1 MSTRSVGNKG
11 EDLAVKFLGGQG
23 YKIIDRN
30 FNIRGGEIDIVARKQ
45 EFLVFV
51 EVKARF
57 SHEYGLPEE
66 SITYFKIKS
75 LKKTA
80 LFYINKNRLGDV
92 LYRFDLVAIDYA
104 EDNLNPKIK
113 IIENII

>member
-1 MSTRSVGNKG
+1 MSTRSIGNKA
-11 EDLAVKFLGGQG
+11 EDLAVKFLWGES
-23 YKIIDRN
+23 YSIIERN
-30 FNIRGGEIDIVARKQ
+30 FNIRGGEIDIIAKKG

-66 SITYFKIKS
+66 SITFYKIKA

-80 LFYINKNRLGDV
+80 LFYIQKKKLGDI
-92 LYRFDLVAIDYA
+92 LYRFDLVAIDYV
-104 EDNLNPKIK
+104 NSLKNPDIRLL
-113 IIENII
+113 ENII